1 MESSCSCGGVGEG
14 VAEPQATQAFLE
26 KALKGGSRIPLQV
39 SRRPPLGPQL
49 YAGKLSL
56 CLRLPAGKLG
66 WSVSKE
72 GWAHTQDQ
80 NKNLKA
86 GICEPQTEGGKEGS
100 KERETGAPP
109 QMEEVLR
116 GTARAYR
123 QHEQRVLQT
132 PRSYQRGRDT
142 PTSILL
148 WEQARFSIQ
157 LLKVRAKID
166 HQEQRS
172 SPPARISQGS
182 TQWEIVKG
190 QSPCSQRR

>member
-1 MESSCSCGGVGEG
+1 MGKQLQLRRGGGGVGEG
-14 VAEPQATQAFLE
+14 VAEPRATQAFLE

-49 YAGKLSL
+49 YTGKLSL

-80 NKNLKA
+80 NKNSKA

-109 QMEEVLR
+109 PKWKKCSEE
-116 GTARAYR
+116 
-123 QHEQRVLQT
+123 QHEHTDSMSKGSCKPREVTRGAET
-132 PRSYQRGRDT
+132 PPHQYCFGSRLALASSSLKSALRSIT
-142 PTSILL
+142 
-148 WEQARFSIQ
+148 
-157 LLKVRAKID
+157 
-166 HQEQRS
+166 RS
-172 SPPARISQGS
+172 
-182 TQWEIVKG
+182 
-190 QSPCSQRR
+190 